1 MPRRNAVALA
11 VCLAAAFTT
20 LIDQASLN
28 TAIPALRDELGAG
41 PATLQWII
49 AGYSLTF
56 GLAMVPAGRL
66 GDAHGRKWLFVGG
79 MSLFTG
85 ASLVAGTAGEAWVVA
100 VARLVQGAGAGI
112 VNPQVYGIFQ
122 DLFTGRERAR
132 ALGAYATVGGVAAVL
147 GPLAGGAALGAA
159 GADLGWRLVLLM
171 NVPFGLITVPLAMRF
186 LPGRAQPAGARRTTL
201 DLPGLALLGTV
212 TLCLL
217 LPFVLPGS
225 EGPPGGGQPDGE
237 GQPGGGLPDG
247 LGPPIAVWPAVA
259 VVALGALIWWERR
272 YARSGRTPVL
282 MPELVRSRGFSLGTL
297 SAMFQFGSSLSAN
310 LVLVLYLQDGLG
322 WTPLQAALPLIP
334 GAIGFAA
341 ASSQSWR
348 LVARFGRAGVV
359 GALAGAVLAT
369 AATIVVVHTV
379 PATGLVLALSLT
391 QLASGAATGA
401 MMSPNQA
408 LTLAHAPAGAAGLA
422 GAFLQVSQRI
432 SATLSM
438 AAVTGIMVAGSGV
451 TGALTI
457 CLVMMV
463 AAVGCSA
470 LDLRSPRP
478 VAGTVDTVPAGR

>member
-20 LIDQASLN
+20 LVDQASLN
-28 TAIPALRDELGAG
+28 TAIPALRNELGAS

-66 GDAHGRKWLFVGG
+66 GDTHGRKWLFVGG
-79 MSLFTG
+79 MALFTVAG
-85 ASLVAGTAGEAWVVA
+85 IVAGTAGEAWVVA

-122 DLFTGRERAR
+122 DLFAGRERAR
-132 ALGAYATVGGVAAVL
+132 ALSAYATVGGVASVL
-147 GPLAGGAALGAA
+147 GPLAGGAVLGAV
-159 GADLGWRLVLLM
+159 GDGLGWRLVLLL
-171 NVPFGLITVPLAMRF
+171 NVPFGLLTIPLAIRF
-186 LPGRAQPAGARRTTL
+186 LPGGPRRGATRRTTL
-201 DLPGLALLGTV
+201 DLPGLALLGAV

-217 LPFVLPGS
+217 LPFVLPGGQ
-225 EGPPGGGQPDGE
+225 GPPTV
-237 GQPGGGLPDG
+237 
-247 LGPPIAVWPAVA
+247 VWPLAAVA
-259 VVALGALIWWERR
+259 ALGALAWWERR

-282 MPELVRSRGFSLGTL
+282 MPELLRSRGFSLGTS
-297 SAMFQFGSSLSAN
+297 SAMFQFGASLSAN
-310 LVLVLYLQDGLG
+310 LVLVLHLQDTLG

-334 GAIGFAA
+334 AALGFAA

-348 LVARFGRAGVV
+348 LVARFGRSGVV
-359 GALAGAVLAT
+359 GALVAAVLAIG
-369 AATIVVVHTV
+369 ATILVVHTV
-379 PATGLVLALSLT
+379 PESGLVLALSLT
-391 QLASGAATGA
+391 QLASGVATGA

-463 AAVGCSA
+463 AAAACSA
-470 LDLRSPRP
+470 LDLRGSRP
-478 VAGTVDTVPAGR
+478 AADSREPVPARP